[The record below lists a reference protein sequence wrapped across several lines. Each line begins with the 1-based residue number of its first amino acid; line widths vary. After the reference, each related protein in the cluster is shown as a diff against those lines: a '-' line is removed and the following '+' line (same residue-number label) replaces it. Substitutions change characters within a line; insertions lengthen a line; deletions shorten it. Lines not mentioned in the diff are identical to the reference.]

1 MSDTVEHRAVSES
14 PRDIIK
20 RRLWGASLSENR
32 FIDVAD
38 GQKKSFDHSFM
49 SLPESGN
56 YGIYARGN
64 DSLVLIDIDD
74 YKDEFSNRG
83 VESLQQ
89 LPATLE
95 QSSAHGGTHRIY
107 RVSPTDDGKL
117 VADIIK
123 AKFGCHNPS
132 PSWGEVRAHNQYIVG
147 AGSKLTCHDNCRY
160 SVQADRAIATIDASA
175 LVNVLDADPDIE
187 RSDTKNT
194 DTNTETDSDTSGS
207 RSDTGVYTGTDDV
220 DTDTDVSD
228 IDARLQIALN
238 QDEKLRQLWIG
249 DYSDYRTSNG
259 VDRSRAESAL
269 AGKLAFWFDKDKRIV
284 RKLMDQ
290 ADTRKWCERQDAAYR
305 DSVLEAVDNQSE
317 TYSGSTS
324 TATDG
329 GAVTTQQPPDD
340 VAQSKKEHPTLS
352 RQSLRQNAGLGD
364 DESIHDLTDRM
375 KAALTWELIKESE
388 HHHIRAT
395 ENDEILAYDVEK
407 GIWVGSSDGSE
418 RILKEACRKPLPMGA
433 YGSNVFEQLKSIIE
447 ADPEGFV
454 ARDEL
459 GVGANKIV
467 VQNGVLDIDV
477 AYRHL
482 SSNGNVDTSAISEL
496 SPTDF
501 AVSQLD
507 YEFNPDASAHQ
518 WQSFVDDVIEDEM
531 IPLVQEYLGTCLFDG
546 HLAEKALLMVGD
558 GSNGK
563 STFLNIIR
571 KVFGQSNV
579 CSLTPSDFRDKNAQ
593 ARMQN
598 KTINIAAEISGQT
611 LQGEAL
617 NRFKNHTGDDSVLV
631 ERKYEQPF
639 NLNFTGG
646 MLFASNDAPDI
657 SHVDDGDVA
666 FWRRWETVSFP
677 NSFPAGSEK
686 RDPDIEDR
694 LTQDDNLSAIL
705 NWLLIGYGR
714 FRHEN
719 DCSFTNSRTHV
730 ETQTIWQSWGDALD
744 RFLNTVAEKDTDA
757 EDISTSEAFDVFKQ
771 WCRSEGETVDMT
783 QSSFTPQAKKK
794 SLGYSTGIDTAR
806 DSSVNGFTAF
816 GTSDEFD
823 DPIDIVE
830 NDSDGSNSGT
840 NANSGIDDFE
850 NADDGASD
858 SGGVSDDGETD
869 IGGETSGS
877 EPNHVAN
884 QSTDESDT
892 DGVQSG
898 TNSDLS
904 TEPSDTIDVS
914 DWSDNR
920 RYGTLTGKLENRNEP
935 LSLKALQSKLQWD
948 RDEVIK
954 CVSQLQSRGTVRD
967 TGDGF
972 VLMD

>member
-1 MSDTVEHRAVSES
+1 MTDTVEHRAVSES

-20 RRLWGASLSENR
+20 RRLGGVSLSENR

-107 RVSPTDDGKL
+107 RVSPTDDGKQIAA
-117 VADIIK
+117 VIK
-123 AKFGCHNPS
+123 AKFGCRNPS
-132 PSWGEVRAHNQYIVG
+132 PSWGEVRVHNQYIVG
-147 AGSKLTCHDNCRY
+147 AGSELTCHDDCRY

-175 LVNVLDADPDIE
+175 LVSVLTDDPDIE
-187 RSDTKNT
+187 RSDTDDTN
-194 DTNTETDSDTSGS
+194 TNTETDTDT
-207 RSDTGVYTGTDDV
+207 DTGDHIGADDV
-220 DTDTDVSD
+220 DTDTDESD
-228 IDARLQIALN
+228 IESRLQTALS

-249 DYSDYRTSNG
+249 DYSGYRTSNG
-259 VDRSRAESAL
+259 VDRSKAESAL
-269 AGKLAFWFDKDKRIV
+269 AGKLAFWFDKDKRTV

-290 ADTRKWCERQDAAYR
+290 ASTQKWCERQDAGYR

-375 KAALTWELIKESE
+375 KAALTWELIKESDTT
-388 HHHIRAT
+388 HIRAT
-395 ENDEILAYDVEK
+395 ENDEILAYDVDT

-454 ARDEL
+454 ARDQL

-467 VQNGVLDIDV
+467 VQNGVLDID
-477 AYRHL
+477 AAFRHL
-482 SSNGNVDTSAISEL
+482 SSSGNVDTSSALSEL

-507 YEFNPDASAHQ
+507 YEFNPDASAHR
-518 WQSFVDDVIEDEM
+518 WENFVDDVIEDEM
-531 IPLVQEYLGTCLFDG
+531 IPLVQEYLGTCLYDG

-694 LTQDDNLSAIL
+694 LTKDDNLSTIL
-705 NWLLIGYGR
+705 NWLLIGYGK

-719 DCSFTNSRTHV
+719 DCSFTDSRSHV

-757 EDISTSEAFDVFKQ
+757 ADISTAEAFDVFKA
-771 WCRSEGETVDMT
+771 WCRSEGETVDLT

-794 SLGYSTGIDTAR
+794 SLGYSTDIDTVR

-823 DPIDIVE
+823 DPIDIIE
-830 NDSDGSNSGT
+830 NDSDGSNSGI
-840 NANSGIDDFE
+840 GDFDATT
-850 NADDGASD
+850 ADDGASD
-858 SGGVSDDGETD
+858 SDDVSDDGETD
-869 IGGETSGS
+869 IEGVCSGSDTPDVSDQSTETS
-877 EPNHVAN
+877 
-884 QSTDESDT
+884 DT
-892 DGVQSG
+892 V
-898 TNSDLS
+898 
-904 TEPSDTIDVS
+904 DVS
-914 DWSDNR
+914 DWRDAKKSGKMKGRLRASDEPIS
-920 RYGTLTGKLENRNEP
+920 LE
-935 LSLKALQSKLQWD
+935 KLQSKLQWD
-948 RDEVIK
+948 RDEVVS
-954 CVSQLQSRGTVRD
+954 CVSQLQSRKEVRD
-967 TGDGF
+967 TGDGY